1 MTGFLTEIMDDIII
15 KAIIGIPIEITIG
28 TTVKM
33 RRKIIEIFT
42 NQTISIR
49 REVIRK
55 TTDNSITDLPTI
67 T

>member
-1 MTGFLTEIMDDIII
+1 MTGFLTEIMDEIII

-28 TTVKM
+28 ITVKM
-33 RRKIIEIFT
+33 RRKLIEIFT

-49 REVIRK
+49 REVIYK
-55 TTDNSITDLPTI
+55 TTDNSTTDLPTI